1 MDKVEALRA
10 EIAVLDD
17 LISQAEGQL
26 EQVNENMARLRI
38 VKEVLESGLPDDP
51 QLELDLSL
59 AN

>member
-38 VKEVLESGLPDDP
+38 VKEVLESGLRDDP